1 MGVYLGIDIGGTKT
15 ALALYDRHFQT
26 AAETAMP
33 TRPERGCRD
42 LVCRIAEAANGMLRR
57 LDPADRSLLAAG
69 VACPGPLDLK
79 RGRIVYIPTM
89 GFCDEP
95 LTAMLEDALELPV
108 ALENDTNAAALCESV
123 FGEGR
128 DAETVV
134 YVTISTGVGC
144 GIVRHRQIVDGAA
157 YAAGELGHL
166 KVVRNGRPCPCGGQG
181 CLEAY
186 ASGTAAARIASER
199 YGRSMEARDVYALA
213 RRGEEPALGIVREAA
228 DHLGYALAA
237 LYQILDPDLVVLG
250 GSVTKDIDVFGDAL
264 LRAAESY
271 LQPIPGRR
279 IRMAVSRFGGGQVTL
294 GAAFYAAQAGGFTA
308 AE

>member
-108 ALENDTNAAALCESV
+108 ALENDTNAAALCESCLLYTSTLPP
-123 FGEGR
+123 R
-128 DAETVV
+128 SATILETPLSCPGLSDSSMIMSADRPDLSRPRLITRERMVTSMLPLESRQTTFLPSTGILSNSTAATDTAPAPSAISFCCSIRV
-134 YVTISTGVGC
+134 RIAVEISSSVTVTISSTYFRQSSKVRSPGV
-144 GIVRHRQIVDGAA
+144 
-157 YAAGELGHL
+157 
-166 KVVRNGRPCPCGGQG
+166 
-181 CLEAY
+181 
-186 ASGTAAARIASER
+186 
-199 YGRSMEARDVYALA
+199 
-213 RRGEEPALGIVREAA
+213 
-228 DHLGYALAA
+228 
-237 LYQILDPDLVVLG
+237 
-250 GSVTKDIDVFGDAL
+250 
-264 LRAAESY
+264 
-271 LQPIPGRR
+271 
-279 IRMAVSRFGGGQVTL
+279 
-294 GAAFYAAQAGGFTA
+294 FTRCV
-308 AE
+308 